1 MVHRGLGRQ
10 ARPRAHDPDADLG
23 EKCDRRVDGDSRID
37 RGLRLAAGEPRG
49 RDSGERLTE
58 KVIWQLLRP
67 YAVAAGVPGI
77 APHDL
82 RSYTEFRTMPNEGA
96 DCTSVTLLMLDD
108 SA

>member
-1 MVHRGLGRQ
+1 VDLVGKHGRVRTIPMPTWVKSAIDAWMVVAGLTEGFLLRPVSRGDEIR
-10 ARPRAHDPDADLG
+10 
-23 EKCDRRVDGDSRID
+23 
-37 RGLRLAAGEPRG
+37 
-49 RDSGERLTE
+49 GERLTE

-67 YAVAAGVPGI
+67 CAVAAGVPGI

-82 RSYTEFRTMPNEGA
+82 RRYTEFRTMPNEGA